1 MNAPFPGTRQ
11 EGPPTP
17 KEAIA
22 IQERLKDSVIL
33 ADQLPPV
40 RCAAGV
46 DAALDAGGKTILAAA
61 ALLQLPELAFCESS
75 VFRMAA
81 DFPYIPGLLSFREAP
96 AILGALERLPMPPD
110 LILCDGQGLAH
121 PRRFGIAC
129 HIGVLTGLPAIGVA
143 KTRLTGEHQE
153 PAEEKG
159 SLAPL
164 TDRGEVVGM
173 VLRSRT
179 GVKPVFVSPGHR
191 ISLETSV
198 SLVMQC
204 LGRFRLPEPLRRA
217 HRLASEMKSAG

>member
-1 MNAPFPGTRQ
+1 
-11 EGPPTP
+11 
-17 KEAIA
+17 
-22 IQERLKDSVIL
+22 
-33 ADQLPPV
+33 
-40 RCAAGV
+40 
-46 DAALDAGGKTILAAA
+46 
-61 ALLQLPELAFCESS
+61 
-75 VFRMAA
+75 
-81 DFPYIPGLLSFREAP
+81 
-96 AILGALERLPMPPD
+96 